1 MEFNAQN
8 GQARPQSTQQPA
20 PQPAAPR
27 NTPAAPA
34 PKKSGKLTS
43 LIVTALLLL
52 AVIAAGLYIW
62 KSSHSGDSAV
72 DNGKFQAV
80 FLTNGQVYFGKLD
93 SLKGDYLEL
102 SNVYYLQV
110 QQTVQPAKEENAED
124 KSQVSL
130 TKLGKELHGPTDKM
144 NIKADQVLFWE
155 DLKDDSTVVKAI
167 KNFESQ

>member
-8 GQARPQSTQQPA
+8 GQARPQSTQ
-20 PQPAAPR
+20 PAAQQSAPR
-27 NTPAAPA
+27 AAAPA
-34 PKKSGKLTS
+34 PKKGGKLTP
-43 LIVTALLLL
+43 LVVTLLLVL
-52 AVIAAGLYIW
+52 AIVAAGLYFW
-62 KSSHSGDSAV
+62 KAGNGGDSAI
-72 DNGKFQAV
+72 DKSKFQAV
-80 FLTNGQVYFGKLD
+80 FLSNGQVYFGKLD

-110 QQTVQPAKEENAED
+110 QQSVQPAKEENAAD

>member
-8 GQARPQSTQQPA
+8 GQARPQPTQQPA
-20 PQPAAPR
+20 AQPAPRGSAPS
-27 NTPAAPA
+27 
-34 PKKSGKLTS
+34 PKKSSKLATVLVTVL
-43 LIVTALLLL
+43 LIIAAL
-52 AVIAAGLYIW
+52 AAGLYLL
-62 KSSHSGDSAV
+62 KSNGNHDSSF
-72 DNGKFQAV
+72 DNSKFQAV
-80 FLTNGQVYFGKLD
+80 FLSNGQVYFGKLN

-110 QQTVQPAKEENAED
+110 QQSVQPAKEDDSAE

-144 NIKADQVLFWE
+144 NIAADQVLFWE

-167 KNFESQ
+167 KNFESQQ

>member
-8 GQARPQSTQQPA
+8 GQARPQSTQPAAQQPA
-20 PQPAAPR
+20 PRAG
-27 NTPAAPA
+27 APA
-34 PKKSGKLTS
+34 PKKGGKVTS
-43 LIVTALLLL
+43 LVVTLLLVL
-52 AVIAAGLYIW
+52 AVVAAGLYFW
-62 KSSHSGDSAV
+62 KAGSGGDSAI
-72 DNGKFQAV
+72 DKNKFQAV
-80 FLTNGQVYFGKLD
+80 FLSNGQVYFGKLD

-110 QQTVQPAKEENAED
+110 QQSVQPAKEENAAD